1 MSDKVTDLTFRTD
14 LTGNMILGRRGEYV
28 CNIAQMLFTMV
39 PGYDEYA
46 PEKGLDIARRKV
58 RAYVQNTR
66 DSAYESMIIKQFTTY
81 TDLIPLQ
88 VIAMYLNES
97 LHVYMMIR
105 YLDGI
110 YEMDIDSNTLNAML
124 RSAAQSTPGIPT
136 PPIS

>member
-1 MSDKVTDLTFRTD
+1 MLHTPMRVGKNCDLHRVHPF
-14 LTGNMILGRRGEYV
+14 
-28 CNIAQMLFTMV
+28 
-39 PGYDEYA
+39 
-46 PEKGLDIARRKV
+46 
-58 RAYVQNTR
+58 
-66 DSAYESMIIKQFTTY
+66 QFTTY